1 MSERNQEE
9 WRKLLA
15 EYRSSKETVNTF
27 CKRHKINSSTLYYQL
42 AKEKESQPGP
52 MKILPVVSPVK
63 MAVNTVELLLQRGM
77 ILRFSPDASAHYVA
91 DIIKALGQV

>member
-1 MSERNQEE
+1 MSERNREE
-9 WRKLLA
+9 WRRVIA

-27 CKRHKINSSTLYYQL
+27 CIRHKINSSTLYYQL

-52 MKILPVVSPVK
+52 VKILPVVSPIK
-63 MAVNTVELLLQRGM
+63 KPGSNVELLLQRGM
-77 ILRFSPDASAHYVA
+77 SLRFSPDASAHYVA